1 MELETMTPADGWE
14 PAPGSEDAITA
25 LAAADYTFH
34 VWGGDW
40 CIDCQ
45 EQLPAFGAALEYA
58 GVDDEQITHYPVDK
72 KDDGSKTGPGVSD
85 YGIEYIPTVVV
96 ERDGDEVARFV
107 ESGPASIAV
116 TLGRTLNERITAETA
131 TAGE

>member
-14 PAPGSEDAITA
+14 PTHGSEDAITA

-85 YGIEYIPTVVV
+85 YRIEYIPTVVV

-131 TAGE
+131 TTGE

>member
-131 TAGE
+131 TTGE

>member
-1 MELETMTPADGWE
+1 MKLETMTPADGWE
-14 PAPGSEDAITA
+14 PTPGSEDAITA

-107 ESGPASIAV
+107 ESAPASIAV

-131 TAGE
+131 TTGE